1 MEKRRKK
8 NYHFIWKIHSKTVR
22 MFKRM
27 KYRLEDYENRT
38 VFYFTESIH
47 MIKRILWSLKDSVT
61 YF

>member
-47 MIKRILWSLKDSVT
+47 MIKRIL
-61 YF
+61 